1 MRVAISAKV
10 PNLESEVDPRFG
22 RCRCFLIVD
31 TDTLKFEAL
40 ANAGVAASGGAG
52 IAAAQAVINQGVQA
66 VITGNLGPN
75 AHQVLSQAGI
85 KVFAGA
91 SGTVRDVIETYKVT
105 GLKEASGPTV
115 KAHTGMTAPPRQSS

>member
-1 MRVAISAKV
+1 MRVATSAKV

-40 ANAGVAASGGAG
+40 DNAGIAASGGAG

-66 VITGNLGPN
+66 IITGNLGPN

-85 KVFAGA
+85 EVFAGA
-91 SGTVRDVIETYKVT
+91 SGKIRDVIEKFKAA
-105 GLKEASGPTV
+105 GLKEATGPTV
-115 KAHTGMTAPPRQSS
+115 KAHAGMSAPPKQS